1 MAETWRMHGWPNGHG
16 GWSALGDERYVRLHG
31 CKDPVAVT
39 VTEDPEADYLGWI
52 GTEDTAPNMI
62 QHKRIFEIQFPYG
75 SKAEVERGRGRVVPV
90 RIEHTPAA

>member
-1 MAETWRMHGWPNGHG
+1 MAETWQMFGWPNGHG

-31 CKDPVAVT
+31 CSEPVAVI
-39 VTEDPEADYLGWI
+39 VTEDPEADHLGWI

-90 RIEHTPAA
+90 RIEHAP